1 MTRAEEAVELF
12 NQGYC
17 CSQAVLAVFS
27 EDLGLSKKSAL
38 RIASGFGGGMKMAQ
52 TCGAVTGAIM
62 ALGLKNGPDKNKM
75 TEYVLEFVKRFEG
88 INGSVICRELM
99 GCDISTPEGLQ
110 SAKEKDL
117 FNTLC
122 PKLVKDA
129 CLILEEMNL

>member
-1 MTRAEEAVELF
+1 MEKAEQAVELF

-27 EDLGLSKKSAL
+27 EDLGLSKETAL

-52 TCGAVTGAIM
+52 VCGAVTGAIM

-75 TEYVLEFVKRFEG
+75 TEYVLEFIKRFKG

-99 GCDISTPEGLQ
+99 GCDICTPDGMQ
-110 SAKEKDL
+110 TAKEKDL

-122 PKLVKDA
+122 PKLVQDA
-129 CLILEEMNL
+129 SEILEEMLT